1 MTLPPFAA
9 FWQANRLLE
18 MPEDPANAQFVRFAD
33 FRRDPDNHPL
43 KTASGK
49 IEIYSARIASYGY
62 ADCPGHPMWLVPDEW
77 HGNAD
82 AGQVQLL
89 SAHPAHRL
97 DSQLNYSSLRERYAV
112 AGREPVTIHPQDATT
127 RGIVDGDTVRVWN
140 HRGQVLAGAVVTDGI
155 RPGVICIHEGAWP
168 DPEPTAGGICKN
180 GAVNVLTKD
189 LPSSRLGNG
198 CAGNTALV
206 WFEKYTGPALPLTAF
221 DPPANS

>member
-1 MTLPPFAA
+1 MAGDFLQYCRPAWRQQGVTLPPFAA

-62 ADCPGHPMWLVPDEW
+62 ADCPGHSMWLVPDEW

-97 DSQLNYSSLRERYAV
+97 HSQLNYSSLRERYAV
-112 AGREPVTIHPQDATT
+112 AGREPVTIHPQDAT
-127 RGIVDGDTVRVWN
+127 RAESSMAIRYASGIIAGRFWRARSLPTEF
-140 HRGQVLAGAVVTDGI
+140 GLALSVFTKAHGRTLNLPQA
-155 RPGVICIHEGAWP
+155 AYAK
-168 DPEPTAGGICKN
+168 TA
-180 GAVNVLTKD
+180 
-189 LPSSRLGNG
+189 R
-198 CAGNTALV
+198 
-206 WFEKYTGPALPLTAF
+206 
-221 DPPANS
+221 

>member
-1 MTLPPFAA
+1 MLPPFAA

-18 MPEDPANAQFVRFAD
+18 MPENPANAQFVRFAD

-97 DSQLNYSSLRERYAV
+97 HSQLNYSSLRERYAV

-140 HRGQVLAGAVVTDGI
+140 HRGQVLAGAIVTDGI

-168 DPEPTAGGICKN
+168 DLN
-180 GAVNVLTKD
+180 
-189 LPSSRLGNG
+189 LPQAAYAKTVR
-198 CAGNTALV
+198 
-206 WFEKYTGPALPLTAF
+206 
-221 DPPANS
+221 

>member
-18 MPEDPANAQFVRFAD
+18 MPENPANAQFVRFAD

-97 DSQLNYSSLRERYAV
+97 HSQLNYSSLRERYAV

-127 RGIVDGDTVRVWN
+127 RNRRWRYGTR
-140 HRGQVLAGAVVTDGI
+140 L
-155 RPGVICIHEGAWP
+155 E
-168 DPEPTAGGICKN
+168 
-180 GAVNVLTKD
+180 
-189 LPSSRLGNG
+189 SSR
-198 CAGNTALV
+198 AGSGGRGRYRRNSAWRDL
-206 WFEKYTGPALPLTAF
+206 YSRRRMAGP
-221 DPPANS
+221 